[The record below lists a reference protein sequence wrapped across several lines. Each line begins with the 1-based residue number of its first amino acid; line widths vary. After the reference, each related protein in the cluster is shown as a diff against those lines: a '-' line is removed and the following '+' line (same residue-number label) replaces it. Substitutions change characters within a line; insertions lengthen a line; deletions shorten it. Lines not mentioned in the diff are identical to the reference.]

1 MKISLVVLLNNS
13 SSALNKN
20 CCKTRGASSRRR
32 SSTSTRGMSGWKE
45 QPRSRR
51 AGSRNPFNREAAT
64 RKGFALFVLVAAR
77 ITLSAVIQSN
87 MAIHL
92 LTNLQSRG
100 VDLAAAVAFGTL
112 VDPSQVLAR
121 VLEMI
126 IGRRFHPV
134 WTMVASTAL
143 VAGGLTF
150 LLLRLPVIVVG
161 LVLYGAGMRIMSI
174 ARGTVPPRASFGPS
188 GYAVL
193 MGRLAL
199 PSLLAPCLEHSY

>member
-1 MKISLVVLLNNS
+1 LLQDARS
-13 SSALNKN
+13 KFQEAILNIYERHVGVERTAEVQARGIQKPVQSRSGDKEGICSVCFG
-20 CCKTRGASSRRR
+20 CC
-32 SSTSTRGMSGWKE
+32 
-45 QPRSRR
+45 Q
-51 AGSRNPFNREAAT
+51 
-64 RKGFALFVLVAAR
+64 

-150 LLLRLPVIVVG
+150 LLLRLPVIAVG
-161 LVLYGAGMRIMSI
+161 LVLYGAGMGIMSI

-193 MGRLAL
+193 IGRLAL